1 MSNIITPQNARN
13 IFGSPWIPDKQV
25 VYVRLLNTS
34 APRNNDSNA
43 KLRKW
48 CHDNTR
54 TCLKISVEDMR
65 AYRYNHMLIAGKI
78 LRDNPFKGQVFCFD
92 NSVNTFMLKY
102 FNKYFWVLVAAVKFK
117 VLLRRIRIKKDKKN
131 SKTFLLWTRTHY
143 GSFGGMSNV
152 PIRKN
157 IVDFVA

>member
-1 MSNIITPQNARN
+1 MPNIITPQNVRN
-13 IFGSPWIPDKQV
+13 IFGSPWIPDNQV
-25 VYVRLLNTS
+25 VYVRLLKTP
-34 APRNNDSNA
+34 APRNDDPKA
-43 KLRKW
+43 QEWRKW
-48 CHDNTR
+48 CNDNTR

-65 AYRYNHMLIAGKI
+65 TYNDYMLIAGKI
-78 LRDNPFKGQVFCFD
+78 LSDNPFKGQIFCFE
-92 NSVNTFMLKY
+92 NPVNTIMLKY
-102 FNKYFWVLVAAVKFK
+102 FNKYFWFIVAAAKFK

-143 GSFGGMSNV
+143 GSFGGMSNL

>member
-13 IFGSPWIPDKQV
+13 IFGSPWIPDKRV

-34 APRNNDSNA
+34 APRNNDEMA
-43 KLRKW
+43 QLRKW

-65 AYRYNHMLIAGKI
+65 AYRCNHMLIAGKI
-78 LRDNPFKGQVFCFD
+78 LSDNPFKGQVFCFD

-102 FNKYFWVLVAAVKFK
+102 FNKYFWVLVAAAKIK

-143 GSFGGMSNV
+143 GLFGGMSNL

>member
-1 MSNIITPQNARN
+1 MSNIITPQNVRN

-43 KLRKW
+43 QLRKW
-48 CHDNTR
+48 CHDNTS
-54 TCLKISVEDMR
+54 TCLKVSVEDMR
-65 AYRYNHMLIAGKI
+65 TYNDYMLIAGKI
-78 LRDNPFKGQVFCFD
+78 LSDNPFKGQIFCFE
-92 NSVNTFMLKY
+92 NPVNTFMLKY
-102 FNKYFWVLVAAVKFK
+102 FNKYFWVLVAAAKFK

-131 SKTFLLWTRTHY
+131 SNTFLLWTRTHY
-143 GSFGGMSNV
+143 GLFGGMSNL

>member
-13 IFGSPWIPDKQV
+13 IFGRPWIPDNQV
-25 VYVRLLNTS
+25 VYVRPLNTS

-43 KLRKW
+43 QLRKW
-48 CHDNTR
+48 CHDNTS

-65 AYRYNHMLIAGKI
+65 AYRCNHMLIAGKI
-78 LRDNPFKGQVFCFD
+78 LSDNPFKGQVFCFD

-102 FNKYFWVLVAAVKFK
+102 FNKYFWVLVAAAKFK

-143 GSFGGMSNV
+143 GSFGGMSNL